1 MGVGGYFSTKAE
13 RDNYNYLLRQ
23 THQRMQH
30 TSLISFEGEI
40 YDIFA
45 KYGLDHKT
53 AQRMARCLYVKD
65 LQTGDALTSFIMQF
79 GEGVEPISKWRVYIS
94 AATIGLSYFVG
105 GLIPMV
111 NGVFHGSSPFRS
123 HISPCKTLIMLCT
136 YLSLSQL
143 SYS

>member
-30 TSLISFEGEI
+30 TSMISVEGEL
-40 YDIFA
+40 YDVFSE
-45 KYGLDHKT
+45 YGLDHKT
-53 AQRMARCLYVKD
+53 TQRMARCLYVKD
-65 LQTGDALTSFIMQF
+65 LQSGDALTCFIMKF
-79 GEGVEPISKWRVYIS
+79 SEGVEPISKWRVYIS

-111 NGVFHGSSPFRS
+111 IRIFHDNLSFRS
-123 HISPCKTLIMLCT
+123 HISFCKMLTMLCMH
-136 YLSLSQL
+136 LSLLQV